1 MKPLFLIPGQGE
13 TLRVNG
19 RCLLNNDPE
28 LCEELVVNGKTP
40 RVVLVVSVESVC
52 TGTWS
57 RGCDQQPEDKVFHLI
72 EAYPISLPEDERAVL
87 AAALPRGPSR
97 LIRG

>member
-1 MKPLFLIPGQGE
+1 MQCGALHHRSAHMKPLFLIPGQGE

-57 RGCDQQPEDKVFHLI
+57 RP
-72 EAYPISLPEDERAVL
+72 
-87 AAALPRGPSR
+87 AATNSR
-97 LIRG
+97 RTRCFT